1 MNALAFA
8 NYIIWFVNRNFPN
21 TSFTHV
27 KLQKILYYVYCDFLK
42 NGTTLFE
49 DKIEKWQYGPV
60 TPNVYNTF
68 RSYGF
73 SRITTPETPI
83 RFVNDENGIRFERE
97 AFDPSVLNFSY
108 EQLERINVIVSGLIK
123 REAFE
128 LVELTHEENSWIR
141 AAQAIKNGEKNILY
155 TEQELLTESKDC
167 DVLIN

>member
-8 NYIIWFVNRNFPN
+8 NYIIWFVNQHFPN

-60 TPNVYNTF
+60 IPNVYNSF

-73 SRITTPETPI
+73 SRITTPETPV
-83 RFVNDENGIRFERE
+83 RFVNNEHGIRFERE
-97 AFDPSVLNFSY
+97 DFDPNTLNLSH
-108 EQLERINVIVSGLIK
+108 EQFGRIDTIITGLIEL
-123 REAFE
+123 EAFE
-128 LVELTHEENSWIR
+128 LVELTHEENSWLK
-141 AAQAIKNGEKNILY
+141 AQQAIKNGEKNILY
-155 TEQELLTESKDC
+155 TKNELLTESKDL
-167 DVLIN
+167 DTLIN